1 MKKEKLIKKGT
12 VVSINI
18 VNQFGQKLRNLNVT
32 IGVEILQED
41 NDYVNNNGELSVT
54 YEQVNRGVIDYM
66 KYNHPYTYFMF
77 YICH

>member
-1 MKKEKLIKKGT
+1 MKDIKKGT

-41 NDYVNNNGELSVT
+41 NDYVNSNGELSVT
-54 YEQVNRGVIDYM
+54 YDQVNRGVIDYM
-66 KYNHPYTYFMF
+66 KHNHPYTYFMF
-77 YICH
+77 DICH

>member
-1 MKKEKLIKKGT
+1 MKKEKLIKKGN

-41 NDYVNNNGELSVT
+41 SDYVNSNGELSVT

-77 YICH
+77 DICH

>member
-1 MKKEKLIKKGT
+1 MKKEKLIKKGN
-12 VVSINI
+12 VVSITI
-18 VNQFGQKLRNLNVT
+18 VNQFGRKLRNLNVT
-32 IGVEILQED
+32 IGVEILQEY

-77 YICH
+77 DICN